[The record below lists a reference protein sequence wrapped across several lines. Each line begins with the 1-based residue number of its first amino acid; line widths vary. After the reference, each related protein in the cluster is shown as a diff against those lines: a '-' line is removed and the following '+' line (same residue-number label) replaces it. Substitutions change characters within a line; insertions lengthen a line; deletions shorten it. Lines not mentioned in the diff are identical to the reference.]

1 MKHLTVDEIID
12 FVSFK
17 QINDETMALASKVNH
32 HIFTCEDC
40 LRKVRAFR
48 MVSKSFKVL
57 AIDPELRKEI
67 AAQAKEFEKEMLG
80 EAPAKQV
87 SVARKKQ

>member
-1 MKHLTVDEIID
+1 
-12 FVSFK
+12 
-17 QINDETMALASKVNH
+17 
-32 HIFTCEDC
+32 
-40 LRKVRAFR
+40 

-57 AIDPELRKEI
+57 ARDPELRKEI